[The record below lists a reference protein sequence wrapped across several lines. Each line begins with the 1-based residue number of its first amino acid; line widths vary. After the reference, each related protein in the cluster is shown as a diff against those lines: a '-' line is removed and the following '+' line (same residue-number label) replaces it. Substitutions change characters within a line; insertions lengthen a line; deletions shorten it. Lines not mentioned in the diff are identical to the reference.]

1 MGNNKITKQNLMDQ
15 TLCYFVILMDQKY
28 QNNKFCY
35 FVILLFCYFVIL
47 MDQNNKFCYFDGS
60 KFVILMDHILLGGG
74 STDTPPWR
82 RRQCRGPNTTATAR
96 HTRERRAISIQ
107 EGGGRQC
114 AGCEKE

>member
-60 KFVILMDHILLGGG
+60 KFVILMDQILMGGQQIRHHVGNGLGNGMG
-74 STDTPPWR
+74 L
-82 RRQCRGPNTTATAR
+82 QCSAPAV
-96 HTRERRAISIQ
+96 
-107 EGGGRQC
+107 QC
-114 AGCEKE
+114 SAPAV